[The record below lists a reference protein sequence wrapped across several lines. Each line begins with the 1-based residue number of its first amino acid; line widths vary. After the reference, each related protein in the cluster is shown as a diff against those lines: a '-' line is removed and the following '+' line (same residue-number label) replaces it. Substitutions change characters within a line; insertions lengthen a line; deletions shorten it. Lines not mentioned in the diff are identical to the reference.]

1 MSSAN
6 IYDAA
11 MNLNY
16 VMDSYQCF
24 ALVHINSTFQGTT
37 KGNMLLIMTIL
48 SLNHDKM
55 EHDDVK
61 NSVEM

>member
-1 MSSAN
+1 MFCSSSYKFHFSGN
-6 IYDAA
+6 HKRKYVVDYD
-11 MNLNY
+11 
-16 VMDSYQCF
+16 DP
-24 ALVHINSTFQGTT
+24 
-37 KGNMLLIMTIL
+37 

>member
-24 ALVHINSTFQGTT
+24 ALVHINSTCQGTT